1 MQTSGETESQA
12 EGTGSAVAQT
22 GKCLG
27 YSLPVKGGQRERR
40 DVIME
45 GQIWLCRS
53 WCGVLAYIA
62 GVIAE
67 PLENF

>member
-1 MQTSGETESQA
+1 MQTSGGTESQA

-40 DVIME
+40 KEME
-45 GQIWLCRS
+45 GQTWLCRS